1 MFLFPQHYHRLKNHD
16 IRFMKYHKQSILTV
30 FFLILFAMNVQAQM
44 ERERADIVEPVE
56 TFWTPTLI
64 AQTTTENLQAR
75 NLNVTIMH
83 SFGIAT
89 RSVVR
94 NFFGLDNIQNVRLGL
109 DYGITD
115 RWSVGIG
122 RSSLLNVV
130 DLRTKY
136 ALMRQNSDGS
146 DPLSISLKGDLGIV
160 TQENRQPFK
169 DDISTLVSGIVSKK
183 INDKI
188 SLQLSPMYSYFSSVR
203 TGRENH
209 LFSIGM
215 GSRIKFADRYS
226 LIAEYYPVI
235 GNRNA
240 GTSNAFSLGLNI
252 QTGGHVFQLFFASSE
267 WHLEQYVV
275 ANNREQFWTGDF
287 RFGFNVNRIFGL

>member
-1 MFLFPQHYHRLKNHD
+1 MKYQNQTLLVLLFLF
-16 IRFMKYHKQSILTV
+16 IFT
-30 FFLILFAMNVQAQM
+30 FNVEAQM
-44 ERERADIVEPVE
+44 ERKRANVVEPVE
-56 TFWTPTLI
+56 SFWTPTLI
-64 AQTTTENLQAR
+64 SQTTTEGLQAR

-89 RSVVR
+89 SNAID

-122 RSSLLNVV
+122 RSSLFNVV

-136 ALMRQNSDGS
+136 ALLRQNSDNS
-146 DPLSISLKGDLGIV
+146 TPISLSLKSDLGII

-169 DDISTLVSGIVSKK
+169 DDISTLLSAIASKK
-183 INDKI
+183 INDNI
-188 SLQLSPMYSYFSSVR
+188 TLQLSPMYSYFSNVPASD
-203 TGRENH
+203 ENH
-209 LFSIGM
+209 LFAIGL
-215 GSRIKFADRYS
+215 GSQIKLAERYS

-235 GNRNA
+235 GNRNQ
-240 GTSNAFSLGLNI
+240 GTKNAFSLGLNI
-252 QTGGHVFQLFFASSE
+252 QTGGHVFQLFFASTR
-267 WHLEQYVV
+267 WHLEQYVI
-275 ANNREQFWTGDF
+275 ADNTDKFWAGDF